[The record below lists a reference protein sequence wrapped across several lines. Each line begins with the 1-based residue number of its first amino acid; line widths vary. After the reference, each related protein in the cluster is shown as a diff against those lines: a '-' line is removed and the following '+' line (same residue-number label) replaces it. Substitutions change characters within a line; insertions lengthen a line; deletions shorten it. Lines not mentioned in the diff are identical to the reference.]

1 MLGEK
6 ANIFK
11 ARYLYG
17 RHGRICGGHKREGGS
32 AIPGKVSIQR
42 GAWWNSGASHM
53 NEAFPKRFFDSI
65 GLVSLQNH
73 RLQFIC
79 GS

>member
-1 MLGEK
+1 
-6 ANIFK
+6 
-11 ARYLYG
+11 
-17 RHGRICGGHKREGGS
+17 
-32 AIPGKVSIQR
+32 
-42 GAWWNSGASHM
+42 M